1 MRYANTVVLNCSSRG
16 VPLPNITWYK
26 DGVVI
31 PTDQYVS
38 SYLSQTVLTNL
49 TINGSLISHG
59 NYTCEAVNDLVE
71 RRAVNTTVTLTVSG
85 KYTFLIVTM
94 FLYIV
99 CNDTCQLG
107 YSFDVTTCTCV
118 LSNICQLITS
128 PCQNGGR
135 CTLISAPSNYT
146 CDCTGTGYQG
156 VNCSAC
162 KYNQYVCIQ
171 CTCDK

>member
-1 MRYANTVVLNCSSRG
+1 MRYANTVVLNCSSHG

-38 SYLSQTVLTNL
+38 SYQSQTVLTNL

-59 NYTCEAVNDLVE
+59 NYTCQAVNDLVE

-85 KYTFLIVTM
+85 KYTFLIVIM
-94 FLYIV
+94 FLNVV
-99 CNDTCQLG
+99 CNDTCQPG
-107 YSFDVTTCTCV
+107 YSFDITTCTCV

-135 CTLISAPSNYT
+135 CTLISAPSNYI

-162 KYNQYVCIQ
+162 KYCEWG
-171 CTCDK
+171 